1 MKQSTAANLAVCL
14 APLGWLICFFAM
26 TSLLG
31 DPPPGYP
38 HQAYALEQRVYT
50 TATLVGA
57 LTLFAAL
64 VASGYALAQAR
75 IRACIAIAIC
85 AMPIAALCV
94 YALFRP
100 L

>member
-14 APLGWLICFFAM
+14 APLGWLVCFFAM

-38 HQAYALEQRVYT
+38 HHAYALEQRVYT
-50 TATLVGA
+50 SSILVGA
-57 LTLFAAL
+57 LLLFASL
-64 VASGYALAQAR
+64 VASGYALVHAR
-75 IRACIAIAIC
+75 LRASIAIAIC
-85 AMPIAALCV
+85 FLPIAALCI

>member
-1 MKQSTAANLAVCL
+1 MKQSIAANLAICL
-14 APLGWLICFFAM
+14 APLGWLVCFFAM

-38 HQAYALEQRVYT
+38 HQAYALEQRGYT
-50 TATLVGA
+50 TATLVGI
-57 LTLFAAL
+57 LMLFASL
-64 VASGYALAQAR
+64 VASGYAMAPAR
-75 IRACIAIAIC
+75 IRASIAIAIC
-85 AMPIAALCV
+85 VFPVAALCA